1 MLCPSAT
8 GPVGWTIPVDIGYSR
23 PVGILSCLRHIFETE
38 GMRALFK
45 GLGPTLVGVAP
56 SRALYFSVYAK
67 AKYTLNRSGVLLPD
81 SKFVHVGAACFAGM
95 LCICK
100 LYFYS
105 LNCLGRIET
114 WSTKWSTKAKNLLK
128 MLIQDML

>member
-1 MLCPSAT
+1 M
-8 GPVGWTIPVDIGYSR
+8 
-23 PVGILSCLRHIFETE
+23 
-38 GMRALFK
+38 FK

-67 AKYTLNRSGVLLPD
+67 AKHTLNRSGVLLPD

-100 LYFYS
+100 LHYYS
-105 LNCLGRIET
+105 LNCLGSIET
-114 WSTKWSTKAKNLLK
+114 WSTKWSTKARIPIEK
-128 MLIQDML
+128 MLIQDVL